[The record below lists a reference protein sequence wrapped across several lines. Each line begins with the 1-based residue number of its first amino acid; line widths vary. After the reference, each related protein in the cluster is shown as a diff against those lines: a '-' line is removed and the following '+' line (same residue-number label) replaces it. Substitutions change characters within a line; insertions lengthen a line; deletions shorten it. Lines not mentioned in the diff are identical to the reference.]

1 MRVTTICIERGSL
14 RRETDCEELVGG
26 YSQEMMGMQLPRV
39 LVFEVVNASIM
50 GRVTP
55 LKFLKFQKLLGYP
68 NVEVHAGSLFLQ
80 WSRH

>member
-1 MRVTTICIERGSL
+1 
-14 RRETDCEELVGG
+14 
-26 YSQEMMGMQLPRV
+26 MMGMQLPRV

-68 NVEVHAGSLFLQ
+68 NVEVHAGSLFSQ